1 MADTHGTRLA
11 GIYVSGFSESTTLQD
26 LRALFGKVVH
36 IESMYMP
43 GPSPTGLKRNFAVL
57 KSSSDPGEVAKCV
70 KKLNNCLW
78 KGGTLVVEA
87 ATEHYDER
95 LRREGQEAKEAAEK
109 AQQEKE
115 KEEAQPVPIFDQDH
129 LRLKR
134 AIGER
139 GIGHHVIV
147 STEQLMRKSN
157 RRAFILRGE
166 NKHEVL
172 TCGRRLVFEYSEEG
186 TMTEREVDAW
196 GNDVEVINNQS
207 VGDEQ
212 QQEDQPEGRERE
224 EEPSSVL
231 PAAAPVA
238 APALAPVPTG
248 QRKGFGT
255 LLPQIKPVKASSRES
270 AAKFQAIM
278 DDADTHFAPPPG
290 GLGAQDVND
299 LVQENEFNEEDMIEV
314 VPHDNDEEHVPAA
327 SHQELQAGELKG
339 ARDKA
344 LALASLLMRGD
355 REEGV
360 HLDEAQ
366 DAMKNAYASRERV
379 FKSGWDTTTIAHYDP
394 SQEDSAQFLMDEEEA
409 LQLLQKARERK
420 AEKEREK
427 REAGRS
433 GGDYDVDGDHNSGS
447 LVEEKPVADLD
458 KLKDIFQKDGGVWF
472 GDDGTLKE
480 SVGKGNAVQDKMF
493 LEAEKFGFD
502 IRGAAGGAREGMT
515 FDFDFGGGGGS
526 SGGEP
531 VKVSIEGEVKM
542 PSSSSSARDTV
553 SIPDHMD
560 MEDKDPI
567 EADPAPGDEGVEVKI
582 MSIFDIV
589 RSAKAFRRDADE
601 DEEVV
606 QDWKNTRDK
615 LVVNYK
621 RRKTDARKRSAKYGV
636 PASSPAAPP
645 STDLDRR
652 KSRGGKKHRKK

>member
-1 MADTHGTRLA
+1 M
-11 GIYVSGFSESTTLQD
+11 
-26 LRALFGKVVH
+26 
-36 IESMYMP
+36 
-43 GPSPTGLKRNFAVL
+43 
-57 KSSSDPGEVAKCV
+57 
-70 KKLNNCLW
+70 
-78 KGGTLVVEA
+78 
-87 ATEHYDER
+87 
-95 LRREGQEAKEAAEK
+95 RRERQEAKEAAEK

-299 LVQENEFNEEDMIEV
+299 LVQENECEDMSKLCRILTRSMCLLL
-314 VPHDNDEEHVPAA
+314 AT
-327 SHQELQAGELKG
+327 ELQAGELKG

-458 KLKDIFQKDGGVWF
+458 KLKNIFQKDGGVWF

-493 LEAEKFGFD
+493 L
-502 IRGAAGGAREGMT
+502 RQR
-515 FDFDFGGGGGS
+515 
-526 SGGEP
+526 
-531 VKVSIEGEVKM
+531 
-542 PSSSSSARDTV
+542 SSALIFV
-553 SIPDHMD
+553 GL
-560 MEDKDPI
+560 
-567 EADPAPGDEGVEVKI
+567 PAG
-582 MSIFDIV
+582 
-589 RSAKAFRRDADE
+589 
-601 DEEVV
+601 
-606 QDWKNTRDK
+606 
-615 LVVNYK
+615 L
-621 RRKTDARKRSAKYGV
+621 ARG
-636 PASSPAAPP
+636 
-645 STDLDRR
+645 
-652 KSRGGKKHRKK
+652 